1 MVIHLEVFLEAIKR
15 EEFGISCHMVLRG
28 SFCVKLVLSM
38 LFFAVLKQFF
48 SIANDLV
55 ISVISIHE

>member
-15 EEFGISCHMVLRG
+15 EEFGISCYMILRG

-48 SIANDLV
+48 SHCKCLSNLC
-55 ISVISIHE
+55 HF

>member
-15 EEFGISCHMVLRG
+15 EEFGISCYMILRG

-38 LFFAVLKQFF
+38 LFFFCFKAIFF
-48 SIANDLV
+48 PLQMS
-55 ISVISIHE
+55 